1 LTSANNNLLLVGLA
15 LILVGLSFKVA
26 LVPFHQWTPD
36 VYEGAPTA
44 VTAFMATATKAAGFA
59 ALLRVLFLAF
69 PAPEVAGAWAV
80 ILSILAALTMLVG
93 NIVALSQR
101 NIKRLLAYSSIA
113 QAGYILIAVVAGGQA
128 GINAAMFYVLA
139 YALMTLG
146 AFAVVIALNRGG
158 AEILDL
164 SQYAGL
170 ASRAPGLSL
179 ALALF
184 MFALTGFPPLAG
196 FVGKWYIFDVAVRQ
210 GYGWLAVIGAI
221 ASVISAG
228 YYMYVVVLMYMR
240 PAPDDAPAIGDAR
253 GPAGWAVVITAVA
266 VILVGIFAS
275 PVFNFAQATLLASR

>member
-1 LTSANNNLLLVGLA
+1 
-15 LILVGLSFKVA
+15 
-26 LVPFHQWTPD
+26 VPFHQWTPD

-69 PAPEVAGAWAV
+69 PAPAMVGAW
-80 ILSILAALTMLVG
+80 STILAILAVLTMLVG

-128 GINAAMFYVLA
+128 GINAAMFYLLA

-158 AEILDL
+158 PELVNLED
-164 SQYAGL
+164 YAGL
-170 ASRAPGLSL
+170 ATRAPGLSF

-184 MFALTGFPPLAG
+184 MFALTGFPPMAG
-196 FVGKWYIFDVAVRQ
+196 FVGKWFIFSVAVSS
-210 GYGWLAVIGAI
+210 GYAWLAVVGAI

-228 YYMYVVVLMYMR
+228 YYLYVVVLMYMR
-240 PAPDDAPAIGDAR
+240 PVREGAPEVGNAR
-253 GPAGWAVVITAVA
+253 GPAGWAVAFTAVA
-266 VILVGIFAS
+266 VVLVGIFAG
-275 PVFNFAQATLLASR
+275 PIFNLAQATLLASR